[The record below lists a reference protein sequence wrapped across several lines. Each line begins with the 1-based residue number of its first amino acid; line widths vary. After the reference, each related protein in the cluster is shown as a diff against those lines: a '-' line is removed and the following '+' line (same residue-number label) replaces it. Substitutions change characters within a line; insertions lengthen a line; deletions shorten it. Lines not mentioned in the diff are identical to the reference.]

1 MSGPIGVLVMAY
13 GGPRRLEEV
22 EPYLM
27 HVRDGRPLPE
37 RALQEVVER
46 YRKIGGGSP
55 ILQETQAQAA
65 ALQRALDRGDQGN
78 FRVFL
83 GMRHWQPFL
92 EQTVEQMAQAGL
104 RRLVGIVMAP
114 HYSRLSVEAYFSRV
128 EKAMD
133 GLADPPELARIESW
147 KTDPGYL
154 ETVEAHICS
163 ALENFPVEQRAA
175 VQLIFTA
182 HSLPERILTWN
193 DPYPEEL
200 RQTFET
206 LRLRFP
212 SHASHFAYQ
221 SAAMTPDPWL
231 GPDAG
236 KLMLELIGQGAAAFL
251 VVPIGFVCEHVE
263 ILYDV
268 DIDYRQRVEQAG
280 ARLERIEMPGAEPR
294 MMNSLAGQVRQAA
307 QQAGWL

>member
-1 MSGPIGVLVMAY
+1 MSEPIGVLVMAY
-13 GGPRRLEEV
+13 GGPARLEDV

-65 ALQRALDRGDQGN
+65 ALQRALDRGDRGAY
-78 FRVFL
+78 RVFL
-83 GMRHWQPFL
+83 GMRHWHPFI

-104 RRLVGIVMAP
+104 SRLVGIVMAP
-114 HYSRLSVEAYFSRV
+114 HYSRLSVEAYFGRV
-128 EKAMD
+128 EQALTGVTD
-133 GLADPPELARIESW
+133 APELTRIESW

-154 ETVEAHICS
+154 DAVETHIRD
-163 ALENFPVEQRAA
+163 ALGRLPGGRQAE
-175 VQLIFTA
+175 VQLVFTA
-182 HSLPERILTWN
+182 HSLPERILGWN

-200 RQTFET
+200 RVTFEA
-206 LRLRFP
+206 LRARFP
-212 SHASHFAYQ
+212 SHPSHFAYQ
-221 SAAMTPDPWL
+221 SAAMTPEPWL

-236 KLMLELIGQGAAAFL
+236 QRMLELLGQGASTFL

-268 DIDYRQRVEQAG
+268 DIDFRQRVERAG
-280 ARLERIEMPGAEPR
+280 GRLERIEMPGADPG
-294 MMNSLAGQVRQAA
+294 MMASLAKRVRQAA
-307 QQAGWL
+307 SEAGWQ